1 MGVDVGVG
9 ACERVSL
16 RAYVGE
22 ARVGVGMCAGVCVCG
37 CLGGGGGWVCECVGV
52 SPSIYLSMHI

>member
-9 ACERVSL
+9 VCERVSL

-37 CLGGGGGWVCECVGV
+37 CRGGGGGVG
-52 SPSIYLSMHI
+52 M